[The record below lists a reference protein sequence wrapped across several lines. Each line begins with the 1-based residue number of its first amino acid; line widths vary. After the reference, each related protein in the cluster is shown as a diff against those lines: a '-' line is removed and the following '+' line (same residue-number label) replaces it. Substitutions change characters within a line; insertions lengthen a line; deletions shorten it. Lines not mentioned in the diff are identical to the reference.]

1 MPMKNLVPS
10 DVTLP
15 FIKSSKVIDIAQEAD
30 VKPSENAD
38 AFEKP
43 IFYNFLF
50 TYSSTTNNC

>member
-1 MPMKNLVPS
+1 MKNLVPS

-15 FIKSSKVIDIAQEAD
+15 LIRSSKVIDIAQDVA

-43 IFYNFLF
+43 KFIKYLH
-50 TYSSTTNNC
+50 TYSSTCNNC